1 MQGNIPDKIINQKVD
16 SRSDNRYIYSIIIR
30 DMTKKQM
37 VEQIQVAEAKAWKQF
52 RVACKQ
58 LGGDDP
64 ITAKRR
70 TVWIML
76 YDLRE
81 ALGIEAMG
89 VESLMKK
96 DLLPA

>member
-1 MQGNIPDKIINQKVD
+1 
-16 SRSDNRYIYSIIIR
+16 
-30 DMTKKQM
+30 MTKKQM
-37 VEQIQVAEAKAWKQF
+37 VEQIQVAEARAWKDY
-52 RVACKQ
+52 RIARKVM
-58 LGGDDP
+58 GEDDS
-64 ITAKRR
+64 ITARR
-70 TVWIML
+70 RAAWCVV